1 MNLENADDISRLTI
15 PFRHSQ
21 SRGVEINPPHS

>member
-1 MNLENADDISRLTI
+1 MI

-21 SRGVEINPPHS
+21 SKSVKIIHKNSF